1 MNITGDQFCVVN
13 ILPDTGS
20 LQTIISDR
28 VVNKLKSKPLRQVD
42 MTVSVFFNKKESN
55 MKLNEYEIVFK
66 SLRTDKRQV
75 ITALGIPK
83 TCTGIKKQLLL

>member
-1 MNITGDQFCVVN
+1 
-13 ILPDTGS
+13 
-20 LQTIISDR
+20 
-28 VVNKLKSKPLRQVD
+28 
-42 MTVSVFFNKKESN
+42 

-66 SLRTDKRQV
+66 SLSTDKRQV

>member
-42 MTVSVFFNKKESN
+42 MTACFS
-55 MKLNEYEIVFK
+55 
-66 SLRTDKRQV
+66 
-75 ITALGIPK
+75 
-83 TCTGIKKQLLL
+83 IKKNQI